1 MAPIYKQYV
10 LPGNFGSICYPSTMA
25 NIFTNWSGS
34 RLNIFTLLMVCFGVS
49 KADTEINPTD
59 LRDSLP
65 LGNSPHGEASDP
77 IPPREKVTKVLCI
90 EYGGYPPSLSTA
102 QLLVV
107 VESQGEK
114 TTGWYKYKKIEKLR
128 GMQKALKEFGPM
140 WS

>member
-1 MAPIYKQYV
+1 ME
-10 LPGNFGSICYPSTMA
+10 
-25 NIFTNWSGS
+25 NIFTNWSRS
-34 RLNIFTLLMVCFGVS
+34 RLNILTLLM
-49 KADTEINPTD
+49 ADTENYPTD
-59 LRDSLP
+59 LRGSLP
-65 LGNSPHGEASDP
+65 LGNSPYGEASDP
-77 IPPREKVTKVLCI
+77 VPPRGKVTKVLCI

-114 TTGWYKYKKIEKLR
+114 TTGWYKYKETEKLR